1 MNLKLQEDTMM
12 FEIDKVKEIQDRIQ
26 HQFELIRDDRN
37 CILGKFDNLSVEVTN
52 YRQDISDFKTKI
64 T

>member
-1 MNLKLQEDTMM
+1 MI
-12 FEIDKVKEIQDRIQ
+12 FEIDKVKEIRDRMQ

-37 CILGKFDNLSVEVTN
+37 CILGKFDNLSGEVTN